1 MKAVFRSTFS
11 DKDPFKIYRSRFK
24 KLITE
29 QEKFVEELASKFL
42 EDLKRAIY
50 RQTLPL
56 EPLSDDYLKHKQEH
70 GFDERILIKTGA
82 YIKSFK
88 IRFRRYLGQYIA
100 TVYIEEDYNSL
111 YINDIT
117 NKMLYKILEYGTSQ
131 SPARPHWRPIRRL
144 FVKNLPKYQKTVQN
158 RMKRSLNK

>member
-1 MKAVFRSTFS
+1 MKAQFKSTF
-11 DKDPFKIYRSRFK
+11 DNKDPFKPYKSKMK
-24 KLITE
+24 KFITE
-29 QEKFVEELASKFL
+29 QEKFIEELAIKFL

-56 EPLSDDYLKHKQEH
+56 EPLSDNYLQYKQNND
-70 GFDERILIKTGA
+70 FDERILIKTGD

-88 IRFRRYLGQYIA
+88 VRFRRYMGQYIA
-100 TVYIEEDYNSL
+100 TVYIEETYKSE

-117 NKMLYKILEYGTSQ
+117 NKMLYKILEYGTSR

-144 FVKNLPKYQKTVQN
+144 FVSNLPKYKRTVQ
-158 RMKRSLNK
+158 KRLEKSLSK